1 MTYRYPLTNEGIN
14 RGCEQIRSF
23 LASAKIPNA
32 DRIKI
37 PLLIEESL
45 LQYQERFG
53 DEIIF
58 ALNLYTIL
66 GTGQIDLRVSCG
78 QFDPFSDAKDETL
91 LMNEQILLPLLLQE
105 NSSES
110 IRTAYS
116 YANGVNRIR
125 ITAKAAKK
133 RGNRLRIPGGV
144 NTAAAV
150 AAIVCG
156 CLFAFVPE
164 AISAFVLDSI
174 VQPVSSAML
183 GVISAITI
191 PLIFISVLSSI
202 CVMDNIASLNTIGLR
217 SIGRFVML
225 TALITAVAMAAGEL
239 LFPVISIN
247 GSTDFAFS
255 ELLALLLQIIPKSLI
270 TPFVEGNALQI
281 VFIALLVGACILLL
295 DARVPGLKSFVGE
308 LNLLI
313 AKMME
318 VVSAVIPFVIF
329 LSIFQSFL
337 KYSLKEILSVWRF
350 VAAAYLC
357 QLIVTIALC
366 CYLRFRRNVKI
377 ANFVREI
384 APVLVVS
391 LTTASST
398 LAIAPMLEVTK
409 NKLKIEEKLCD
420 FWVPI
425 AHALFSP
432 SLVPLLTTAGFFGA
446 YYSGQ
451 TLSLL
456 NLIVLF
462 LLVIQLGIASP
473 KVPGGVVAVLA
484 ILLTQLGQ
492 NTEAIGMIMLANTF
506 IINVGTAF
514 GTFVRCCEIRELSY
528 RVKAQ

>member
-1 MTYRYPLTNEGIN
+1 MTYRYPLTNESIN
-14 RGCEQIRSF
+14 CGCEQIRSF
-23 LASAKIPNA
+23 IESAEISNA

-37 PLLIEESL
+37 PLLIEETL

-53 DEIIF
+53 DGIDF
-58 ALNLYTIL
+58 SLNLYTIL
-66 GTGQIDLRVSCG
+66 GAYKIDLRVNCVR
-78 QFDPFSDAKDETL
+78 FNPFSDANDEAQL
-91 LMNEQILLPLLLQE
+91 LNEKILLPLLLQV
-105 NSSES
+105 NGYES
-110 IRTAYS
+110 TKTSYS
-116 YANGVNRIR
+116 YSNGTNRIR
-125 ITAKAAKK
+125 ITTKTAREHDHKI
-133 RGNRLRIPGGV
+133 RIPGGT
-144 NTAAAV
+144 NTVAVIAAV
-150 AAIVCG
+150 LCG

-164 AISAFVLDSI
+164 TISAFVLESI
-174 VQPVSSAML
+174 VQPISSAML

-202 CVMDNIASLNTIGLR
+202 CVMDDIASLNTIGLR

-225 TALITAVAMAAGEL
+225 TALITAVAMVTSEL
-239 LFPVISIN
+239 MFPVISIS
-247 GSTDFAFS
+247 GGTGFSFS
-255 ELLALLLQIIPKSLI
+255 ELLALLLEIIPTSLI

-318 VVSAVIPFVIF
+318 VVSVVIPVVIF
-329 LSIFQSFL
+329 LSIFQTVL
-337 KYSLKEILSVWRF
+337 KYSLREILSVWRF
-350 VAAAYLC
+350 VVAAVAC
-357 QLIVTIALC
+357 RWVVTIALC
-366 CYLRFRRNVKI
+366 CYLGFRRKVKI
-377 ANFVREI
+377 ASFVKQI
-384 APVLVVS
+384 SPALVVS

-409 NKLKIEEKLCD
+409 NKLRIDEKLCD

-425 AHALFSP
+425 SHALFSP
-432 SLVPLLTTAGFFGA
+432 SLIPLLTTAGFFGA
-446 YYSGQ
+446 YYAGQ

-484 ILLTQLGQ
+484 ILLSQLGLD
-492 NTEAIGMIMLANTF
+492 TEAIGMIMLANAC

-514 GTFVRCCEIRELSY
+514 GTFVRSCEIMELSY
-528 RVKAQ
+528 RV